1 MLETIH
7 EYARQKMEESGEAL
21 ELRNRHL
28 NYFVDL
34 AEQAEKHTFGAQSV
48 GYHKLLDEELDDI
61 RAAMEWSIR
70 SRQATMAFRISA
82 ALYYFWYNRSLLGNE
97 LQERLQDALPFLEG
111 MERSP
116 ARAKALNAMGFLYW
130 ADVSTV
136 NPRDK
141 LEEALSIGKELGDKL
156 IIAQSLC
163 NLGLIGIT
171 QGRYRDAYFFFKQSL
186 DLFEELGFRHKEYIW
201 SLTFLGDVVFLLND
215 PGGARNYY
223 VQSTQAL
230 REWGDR
236 NFLAYA
242 VRRLA
247 QLEWYY
253 AEFEKAAQLCRE
265 SLVINQELGDVRGIV
280 ASLSAYAGI
289 ATAQGDLARASQLF
303 GAVDTYLESMKIRL
317 VYMDQLE
324 RERNLSILRGHP
336 DTPALARAWEQ
347 GTLMGIEQ
355 AINFALQESP

>member
-1 MLETIH
+1 MH
-7 EYARQKMEESGEAL
+7 GRNWRKSGEAV

-34 AEQAEKHTFGAQSV
+34 AEQAEKHTFGAEFV

-70 SRQATMAFRISA
+70 SRQASMAFRLSA

-97 LQERLQDALPFLEG
+97 LQERLEDALPFLEG

-141 LEEALSIGKELGDKL
+141 LEEALSIGNELGDKL

-215 PGGARNYY
+215 PAR
-223 VQSTQAL
+223 
-230 REWGDR
+230 R
-236 NFLAYA
+236 
-242 VRRLA
+242 
-247 QLEWYY
+247 
-253 AEFEKAAQLCRE
+253 
-265 SLVINQELGDVRGIV
+265 
-280 ASLSAYAGI
+280 
-289 ATAQGDLARASQLF
+289 
-303 GAVDTYLESMKIRL
+303 
-317 VYMDQLE
+317 
-324 RERNLSILRGHP
+324 P
-336 DTPALARAWEQ
+336 
-347 GTLMGIEQ
+347 
-355 AINFALQESP
+355 